1 MSKAFSKL
9 YMDAEECVT
18 AFRKAVDEDSSIE
31 DLNDVRYE
39 LCTLRSYVQTAINEI
54 EWLRDKYFKE

>member
-1 MSKAFSKL
+1 MSKTFSKL

-18 AFRKAVDEDSSIE
+18 AFRKTVDEDTNLE